1 MNFDIVK
8 AAAENR
14 GSVLVTVV
22 AASGSVPRHA
32 GSKMAVLPNGSIVGT
47 VGGGVLESRAIE
59 RAKECMAARRS
70 DCLTVELTGE
80 AALGAVPVC
89 GGVAELWL
97 EYQDDAGLLREA
109 AAALEAG
116 RTVVLASPRS
126 GGRPRCAAVF
136 DAKGALLAGEDGR
149 RSGGRN
155 DSPGGALKAAPKDAA
170 KAVEPA
176 AQAAR
181 AVQAAV
187 SGQATLSETDDF
199 FYDPILPPERLLIL
213 GGGHVGRAVARF
225 AEGLEF
231 KVTIADDRPQFADP
245 GRFPTGVEAVE
256 GRFVDIIERFP
267 FGPSTYVLVVTPG
280 HLSDLDCTR
289 AIMKR
294 EYRYAGIIGSKR
306 KVRMIFEQL
315 IAEGF
320 DRARVE
326 ALFSPVGVDIGAE
339 TPEEIAISI
348 LAEMIAVRH
357 DSPALVAMEVERRR
371 RRG

>member
-32 GSKMAVLPNGSIVGT
+32 GSKMAVLSDGSIVGT

-59 RAKECMAARRS
+59 RARECMTSRRS
-70 DCLTVELTGE
+70 DCLTVELTGAE
-80 AALGAVPVC
+80 ALGAVPVC

-97 EYQDDAGLLREA
+97 EYVDDPSLFRAA

-126 GGRPRCAAVF
+126 QGRPRCAAVF
-136 DAKGALLAGEDGR
+136 DAKGSILAGIDGGPK
-149 RSGGRN
+149 GGLE
-155 DSPGGALKAAPKDAA
+155 G
-170 KAVEPA
+170 EPE
-176 AQAAR
+176 AAR
-181 AVQAAV
+181 AAV
-187 SGQATLSETDDF
+187 SGQATMGGAAEI
-199 FYDPILPPERLLIL
+199 FYDPILPPERLLVL
-213 GGGHVGRAVARF
+213 GGGHVGKAVARF

-245 GRFPTGVEAVE
+245 GRFSGGVEVLE
-256 GRFVDIIERFP
+256 GRFADVIERFP
-267 FGPSTYVLVVTPG
+267 FGPSTYALVVTPG
-280 HLSDLDCTR
+280 HLSDLDCMR
-289 AIMKR
+289 AIMRR
-294 EYRYAGIIGSKR
+294 EYRYAGLIGSKR

-320 DRARVE
+320 DRSRVE
-326 ALFSPVGVDIGAE
+326 AVYSPVGLDIGAE
-339 TPEEIAISI
+339 TPEEIAVSI

-357 DSPALVAMEVERRR
+357 ESPALAAMEVERRR